1 MRLSRTIVATFGLL
15 LLATAVCAS
24 TETVTRGSG
33 ISADVASDGRVLI
46 ELDGGIW
53 VVPPRGGSAE
63 PIDIGPGA
71 ARHPRWS
78 PDASSIAFEA
88 IADGLAD
95 VRVVDVQSGQ
105 VRNLGNIGTAK
116 FFPAWHPDGDPERS
130 HTRVAKGQSKAK
142 KRQRPVDAIIY
153 VNVKRITPSHK
164 SYSRGTLMHELV
176 HALDLASGRYHDD
189 YVIRE
194 KRAVFFQNIWRM
206 SHSVRL
212 RSHYH
217 QKFKTP
223 EYQQAL
229 DAGLIN
235 EFVEYFFKYNDLP

>member
-1 MRLSRTIVATFGLL
+1 MLTFSTSVSAYFEMEGSSVFKTRVQDYLNTGKQISPHTRRLIDALANSSQRIKIVPITSDP
-15 LLATAVCAS
+15 S
-24 TETVTRGSG
+24 T
-33 ISADVASDGRVLI
+33 
-46 ELDGGIW
+46 
-53 VVPPRGGSAE
+53 
-63 PIDIGPGA
+63 
-71 ARHPRWS
+71 
-78 PDASSIAFEA
+78 
-88 IADGLAD
+88 
-95 VRVVDVQSGQ
+95 
-105 VRNLGNIGTAK
+105 
-116 FFPAWHPDGDPERS
+116 WHPAGDPERS

-206 SHSVRL
+206 WHSSRL
-212 RSHYH
+212 RKHYH
-217 QKFKTP
+217 QKFKTL